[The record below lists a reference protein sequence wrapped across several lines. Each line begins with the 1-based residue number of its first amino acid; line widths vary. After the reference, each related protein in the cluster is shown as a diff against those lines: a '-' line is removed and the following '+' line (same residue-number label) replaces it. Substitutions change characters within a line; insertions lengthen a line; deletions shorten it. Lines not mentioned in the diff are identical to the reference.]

1 MYVDQT
7 FSESMRRLRKAQNLS
22 LDALQKRTGIPLA
35 RLREV
40 DAGARAP
47 YLREALLLSDALGTT
62 VDALARGTVAVR
74 MTGVYRG
81 AAQSLPANNNPSEGE
96 SENQ

>member
-1 MYVDQT
+1 MFVDQT

-22 LDALQKRTGIPLA
+22 LYALQKRTGIPLA

-40 DAGARAP
+40 DAGVRAP

-74 MTGVYRG
+74 MSGTFRN
-81 AAQSLPANNNPSEGE
+81 AAERLPNNNDFNVGE
-96 SENQ
+96 